1 MALNNNGSVD
11 AYEIFRDLDWL
22 PFRAGLNETR
32 DDSESAR
39 TGTTRGNTVE
49 LQQLGIP
56 LTPQSPSMPSV
67 SPQSS
72 RPRGPEGI
80 DGSGE
85 PPDSSNDATSAM
97 QDPRDRSMITLSGVL
112 GAGLYVRS
120 GSILRFGGPGA
131 VLISFTV
138 MGLLAWTVMQ
148 CIGEMLTL
156 WPIPG
161 ALVEYV
167 GAFVDEDL
175 GIAVGIAY
183 WFTYSIIFAALIV
196 AGAGVLDFWDPGKS
210 IEGTVMFF
218 LVPLCIIFFN
228 SFGVQIYGL
237 SEVIGGSLKIIGIC
251 VVIGSMIA
259 INAGAGKEGH
269 IGTDYF
275 KYDTIFPHD
284 PAIGSSWAS
293 ALFIAFSIAAF
304 AYIGVDIT
312 AAIALEARLDS
323 KSPQGKKSIWPTL
336 SVRFVATWTTF
347 IIWVIYFFA
356 GIMLSFNVQW
366 QDPDL
371 PRESFL
377 GSPATRTNNNQI
389 KSNSGF
395 VISASH
401 SEIPGL
407 DTLVAVI
414 ILVTVIF
421 SANTNLYVASR
432 SLFVLTRK
440 IHSDD
445 KWYLQAMAFFGK
457 TNRYYVPVRA
467 MLLSCCFLWVP
478 FLYLSPHNSPNTT
491 ITSLLEILSQMGSV
505 SCIIVWACEC
515 WAFVRFYNC
524 LYKHRDKIN
533 SSPSL
538 ARLRRF
544 PQAAEDFYPW
554 RSHGQPITMNLA
566 LFGCLFVLIIADGAA
581 LWHGFLVND
590 FLSAYL
596 APPCFVVLWFGIKY
610 LRWRSLKLHLK
621 DLSDFEEAK
630 LSFRYLNEI
639 GERAS
644 MRVQP
649 QQPRGWGN
657 LWGLM

>member
-22 PFRAGLNETR
+22 PSRASLNGTR
-32 DDSESAR
+32 DDPEAAR
-39 TGTTRGNTVE
+39 AGTMRGNTIE
-49 LQQLGIP
+49 LQQPEIP
-56 LTPQSPSMPSV
+56 LTPQSPSMLLV

-72 RPRGPEGI
+72 RSRGPEGI
-80 DGSGE
+80 SGDDE
-85 PPDSSNDATSAM
+85 SPDNTNDATSAM
-97 QDPRDRSMITLSGVL
+97 QDPRDRVMITISGVL

-161 ALVEYV
+161 ALVEYIV
-167 GAFVDEDL
+167 AFVDEDL

-183 WFTYSIIFAALIV
+183 WYSQ
-196 AGAGVLDFWDPGKS
+196 S
-210 IEGTVMFF
+210 Y
-218 LVPLCIIFFN
+218 C
-228 SFGVQIYGL
+228 IYGL

-259 INAGAGKEGH
+259 INVGAGAEGH
-269 IGTDYF
+269 IGTGYF
-275 KYDTIFPHD
+275 KYNTIFPHD
-284 PAIGSSWAS
+284 PATGSSWAS
-293 ALFIAFSIAAF
+293 ALFISFSIAAF
-304 AYIGVDIT
+304 AYVGVDIT

-323 KSPQGKKSIWPTL
+323 KHPQGERSTWPTI

-347 IIWVIYFFA
+347 IIWIIYFLG
-356 GIMLSFNVQW
+356 GIMLSFNVDW
-366 QDPDL
+366 QNPNL
-371 PRESFL
+371 PLESFL
-377 GSPATRTNNNQI
+377 GSPASPAEDNQI
-389 KSNSGF
+389 NSNSGF
-395 VISASH
+395 VISASL

-407 DTLVAVI
+407 DHVVAVI
-414 ILVTVIF
+414 ILVTVLF

-440 IHSDD
+440 IHGD
-445 KWYLQAMAFFGK
+445 KWYLRLIAFFGK
-457 TNRYYVPVRA
+457 TNSYYVPVRA

-491 ITSLLEILSQMGSV
+491 VTSLLEILSQMGSV
-505 SCIIVWACEC
+505 SCIIVWTCEC

-544 PQAAEDFYPW
+544 PQGAEDLYPW
-554 RSHGQPITMNLA
+554 RSHGQPFTMYLA
-566 LFGCLFVLIIADGAA
+566 LLGCLFVLIIADGAA
-581 LWHGFLVND
+581 LWHGFLVPD
-590 FLSAYL
+590 FLSSYL
-596 APPCFVVLWFGIKY
+596 APLCFFALWFGIKY
-610 LRWRSLKLHLK
+610 LRWKSLKLRLK

-630 LSFRYLNEI
+630 LSFRYLDEI
-639 GERAS
+639 GQRAS

-649 QQPRGWGN
+649 EQPRGWGN